1 MKTTVYR
8 ACYTRLARSVRI
20 FLLRPLCVVSGVV
33 SGFALSVPGLAYG
46 HHPLDGLPQTPGESF
61 LSGIAHPFLGPDHFA
76 FLLGAGIL
84 AWLTG
89 LGWRLAALFVLA
101 SVSGSLLV
109 YGGVPFFAALDALPS
124 ALLLAV
130 SVLVVGL
137 GGVGWLRLKPAHWY
151 LGFFVFGLFHGS
163 AFAQEMLGLEQGFI
177 GFYLL
182 GLSVTSFA
190 IILSLS
196 RLIAR
201 LPTPRQV
208 VIRRIAGAAVA
219 GLGCA
224 YLVAP
229 PLQMFLGV

>member
-1 MKTTVYR
+1 MKTVVCR
-8 ACYTRLARSVRI
+8 GCYVRWARR
-20 FLLRPLCVVSGVV
+20 FLLGPLWVVSGVV

-46 HHPLDGLPQTPGESF
+46 HHPLDGLLPQTPGASF

-151 LGFFVFGLFHGS
+151 VGFFVFGLFHGS

-182 GLSVTSFA
+182 GLSLTSFA

-208 VIRRIAGAAVA
+208 AIRQIAGAAVA

-229 PLQMFLGV
+229 PLQMFLGA